1 MKNGP
6 SDAWLTHD
14 AAAEELE
21 NICEKCGG
29 FLAVL
34 VDPEGCTVYCT
45 ECPPKHKH
53 QTKNQ
58 NGTDNNNTQH

>member
-1 MKNGP
+1 MKHGP

-14 AAAEELE
+14 AGAEQPD

-29 FLAVL
+29 FLAVA

-45 ECPPKHKH
+45 ECPPTKH
-53 QTKNQ
+53 QTKPQ